1 MNSFGKY
8 IAEFI
13 GTFFLVFFGCGSMIL
28 AQLQSDY
35 NGAFIPIIFGGTVAC
50 MIYATGHISGAH
62 FNPAVT
68 IAFWSRKKIET
79 KLVPGYIAAQIVAA
93 VIASWLHSLIWGFS
107 HGFGKTVIS
116 VGTPVG
122 FLLEVI
128 QSFALMFVIYSVA
141 TDSKAAP
148 GFAGLAI
155 GGTVALC
162 SFVGGPLTNA
172 SMNPARSFGPALLS
186 GDFNHFWLYIIA
198 PIIGAILGAW
208 TYKKIK

>member
-1 MNSFGKY
+1 MTNLGKY

-28 AQLQSDY
+28 AQINSDY
-35 NGAFIPIIFGGTVAC
+35 NGAFVPIIFGGVVAC

-68 IAFWSRKKIET
+68 LAFWSRKKIEAP
-79 KLVPGYIAAQIVAA
+79 LVAGYIVSQFIG
-93 VIASWLHSLIWGFS
+93 ASLASLMHFYIWGS
-107 HGFGKTVIS
+107 NHAFGKTKLSVESS
-116 VGTPVG
+116 VG
-122 FLLEVI
+122 FSLEVI
-128 QSFALMFVIYSVA
+128 QSFVLMFVIYSVA
-141 TDSKAAP
+141 TDKRAAS

-186 GDFNHFWLYIIA
+186 GDFTHFWLYIIA
-198 PIIGAILGAW
+198 PVLGALLGAW
-208 TYKKIK
+208 TYHKIK